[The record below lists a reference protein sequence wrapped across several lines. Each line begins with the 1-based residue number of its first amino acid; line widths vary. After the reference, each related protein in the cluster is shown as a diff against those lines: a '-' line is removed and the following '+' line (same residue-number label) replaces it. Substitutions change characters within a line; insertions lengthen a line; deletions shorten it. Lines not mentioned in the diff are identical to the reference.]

1 MSGKSLAQEIA
12 ELEESEREAALA
24 GVEPDALLWDW
35 SFWSRPEQRA
45 PGDEDWGLWLFL
57 AGRGAGKTR
66 SAAEWVREKVREE
79 GPAWQARGG
88 LRLGLMA
95 RTAADVRDVI
105 VEGESGIMAV
115 SPPGERPEWS
125 PSKRRL
131 TWANGAQALCMTGDE
146 PDQARG
152 PQFHY
157 SWVDELASHRQ
168 LPDQMGVTGFENV
181 RIATR
186 LGERP
191 KIIVTTTPK
200 KVKVIRDLVKESG
213 DGRGRT
219 RITRGTTMDNAG
231 NLSGAYLEGL
241 VGIYGGTRVARQELW
256 GELLDD
262 VEGALWTE
270 EMIEEGRV
278 AAAPAGLPLRVVGVD
293 PTVAER
299 PGDACGIVVCLGTA
313 DRELYRR
320 ECWVVDDLTVMG
332 SPEVWA
338 SRVVRASRRWGA
350 PVVAE
355 VNQGGALVRAAIQ
368 SVDPGVRV
376 LEVRSRVGKALRA
389 EPVALAYEQGRVHHL
404 GVLSDLESEMTTWEP
419 GNSGRSP
426 DRLDAVVHALTALLV
441 SPPGGLVGGGLTGSV
456 PGKGIR
462 VPMGRVHRDEET
474 EWGRAVASGGLAR
487 KILAEGGGVRV
498 RDRSDRPCAGC
509 SVRGPCWPRP
519 GARRP
524 WPRAGRRSRGSDWS
538 PSSRRARV
546 PPPARR
552 AGGTRTA
559 SSRRSSSGTGG

>member
-231 NLSGAYLEGL
+231 NLSGAYL
-241 VGIYGGTRVARQELW
+241 
-256 GELLDD
+256 
-262 VEGALWTE
+262 
-270 EMIEEGRV
+270 
-278 AAAPAGLPLRVVGVD
+278 
-293 PTVAER
+293 TVAER

-487 KILAEGGGVRV
+487 KILAERTKRAVMGRGRV
-498 RDRSDRPCAGC
+498 
-509 SVRGPCWPRP
+509 VWPR
-519 GARRP
+519 RR
-524 WPRAGRRSRGSDWS
+524 G
-538 PSSRRARV
+538 
-546 PPPARR
+546 
-552 AGGTRTA
+552 
-559 SSRRSSSGTGG
+559 